1 MPVRLG
7 VNASCPAE
15 CSRRRTLP
23 KPCAPLHA
31 PCTKTNVVTRSAL
44 SRLGGPARCPG
55 EPAQGL
61 SQAAMHSGI
70 RSDHAVNSATGLR
83 QLALTRSSQDE
94 VVAGRLSLR
103 PCGVC

>member
-44 SRLGGPARCPG
+44 SRLGGPARCPAA
-55 EPAQGL
+55 PAQVL
-61 SQAAMHSGI
+61 SQAAMHSSL
-70 RSDHAVNSATGLR
+70 RSDHAVNSVMSRG
-83 QLALTRSSQDE
+83 QLALPRSSLGE

-103 PCGVC
+103 PGGVG